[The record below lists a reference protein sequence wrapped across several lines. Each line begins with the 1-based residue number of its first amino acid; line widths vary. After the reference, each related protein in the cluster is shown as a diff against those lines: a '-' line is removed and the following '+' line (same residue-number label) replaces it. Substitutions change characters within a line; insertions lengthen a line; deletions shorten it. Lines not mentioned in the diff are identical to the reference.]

1 MGRAARC
8 GLADGADGEGR
19 SDGDGEGVI
28 SGVGI
33 AAGKRR
39 GAVRKKNN
47 GEGRNI
53 VETLFLP
60 LESFVEPRFNQKL
73 SDLWALCERV
83 GVNFLVGD
91 YHYYRTGLWSKLFV
105 PAIFGPGTKECF
117 NRGPNG

>member
-39 GAVRKKNN
+39 GAVRKK
-47 GEGRNI
+47 
-53 VETLFLP
+53 
-60 LESFVEPRFNQKL
+60 
-73 SDLWALCERV
+73 
-83 GVNFLVGD
+83 
-91 YHYYRTGLWSKLFV
+91 
-105 PAIFGPGTKECF
+105 
-117 NRGPNG
+117 

>member
-39 GAVRKKNN
+39 GAVRKKRH
-47 GEGRNI
+47 GRQKHRGNI
-53 VETLFLP
+53 VFAAREFRRAKVQPKTF
-60 LESFVEPRFNQKL
+60 
-73 SDLWALCERV
+73 
-83 GVNFLVGD
+83 
-91 YHYYRTGLWSKLFV
+91 
-105 PAIFGPGTKECF
+105 
-117 NRGPNG
+117 

>member
-39 GAVRKKNN
+39 GAVRKKKAA
-47 GEGRNI
+47 EGRNI
-53 VETLFLP
+53 AETLFSP
-60 LESFVEPRFNQKL
+60 LVSFRPAWFNQKIFL
-73 SDLWALCERV
+73 ISLPFVRV
-83 GVNFLVGD
+83 
-91 YHYYRTGLWSKLFV
+91 W
-105 PAIFGPGTKECF
+105 E
-117 NRGPNG
+117 

>member
-39 GAVRKKNN
+39 GAVRKKRR
-47 GEGRNI
+47 GRQKHRGNI
-53 VETLFLP
+53 VFAAREFSSGL
-60 LESFVEPRFNQKL
+60 VQQK
-73 SDLWALCERV
+73 
-83 GVNFLVGD
+83 NF
-91 YHYYRTGLWSKLFV
+91 
-105 PAIFGPGTKECF
+105 
-117 NRGPNG
+117 